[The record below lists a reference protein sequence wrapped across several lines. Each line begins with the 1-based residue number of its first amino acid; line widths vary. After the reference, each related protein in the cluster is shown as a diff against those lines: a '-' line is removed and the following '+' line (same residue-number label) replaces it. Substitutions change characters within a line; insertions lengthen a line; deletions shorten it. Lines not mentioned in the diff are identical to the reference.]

1 MRRTYGFTLIELL
14 VVLVIIGIVTTVA
27 LISLGSLGRDPPAK
41 QAATQLADLAGLAA
55 EQAVMQSQ
63 QYGLL
68 VEPHAYAFYIYDGHG
83 WTAAQ
88 DDSLFG
94 RHELGDDV
102 TLTLDLDGAPVT
114 LAPPPATVTDAAPAS
129 GTASALASGQTDSVK
144 PQLLFLS
151 SGELQPFT
159 LTVSGVDKN
168 GDYTVKGT
176 LADGIQLVAPD
187 EGKPSP

>member
-1 MRRTYGFTLIELL
+1 MRRTCGFTLIELL

-41 QAATQLADLAGLAA
+41 QAAMQLADLAGLAA
-55 EQAVMQSQ
+55 EQAVMQSE

-83 WTAAQ
+83 WTAAK

-102 TLTLDLDGAPVT
+102 TLTLELDGAQVT
-114 LAPPPATVTDAAPAS
+114 LAPPPTTAADAAPAS
-129 GTASALASGQTDSVK
+129 GTVAPASGKEAGVK

-159 LTVSGVDKN
+159 LTVSGVDKS

-176 LADGIQLVAPD
+176 LADGIQLLEPD
-187 EGKPSP
+187 AGKPSS

>member
-41 QAATQLADLAGLAA
+41 QAAMQLADLTGLAA

-83 WTAAQ
+83 WATAQ

-94 RHELGDDV
+94 RHQLGDDV
-102 TLTLDLDGAPVT
+102 TLTLELDGAPVT
-114 LAPPPATVTDAAPAS
+114 LAPPPATVTDTAPAS
-129 GTASALASGQTDSVK
+129 GTASTPASGQAESVK

-151 SGELQPFT
+151 SGELQPFS
-159 LTVSGVDKN
+159 LTVSGVDKS